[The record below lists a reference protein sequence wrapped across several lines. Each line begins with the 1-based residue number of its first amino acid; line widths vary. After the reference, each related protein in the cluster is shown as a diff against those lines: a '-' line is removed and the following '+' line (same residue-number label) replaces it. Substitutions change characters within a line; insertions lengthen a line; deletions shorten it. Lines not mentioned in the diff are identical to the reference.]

1 MPRLILM
8 FKDKMLNACPLA
20 LDQGV
25 TIGRLNSNDI
35 VVDNLSVSGYHA
47 RVDHQPEGFII
58 TDLQSKN
65 GTFVNGNPIDKIQLG
80 HKDEVTIGKHTLL
93 VDLTDEI
100 SMEAVA
106 AAEGQPPSAISSDK
120 TMILD
125 TSHGRQMRG
134 VEAPPTELTRPV
146 YDTLIFLEGGQG
158 EFDLSK
164 RKVFSFGK
172 GSEADV
178 VVTGFWG
185 LLAGN
190 PAAIITR
197 RAGDYFLRYS
207 GGLIKPKRNGAS
219 VKGTVKLSHDDIVQ
233 FGPVKVQIQ
242 LSRRSS
248 K

>member
-8 FKDKMLNACPLA
+8 FKDKILNTCPLA
-20 LDQGV
+20 SDRSV
-25 TIGRLNSNDI
+25 TIGRHNSNHI

-47 RVDHQPEGFII
+47 RVDYLSDGFTI

-65 GTFVNGNPIDKIQLG
+65 GTFVNGNPIEKALLD
-80 HKDEVTIGKHTLL
+80 HKDTVTIGKHTLL
-93 VDLTDEI
+93 VDLTDEL
-100 SMEAVA
+100 SLEDVAVVD
-106 AAEGQPPSAISSDK
+106 GQAPSAISSDK

-134 VEAPPTELTRPV
+134 EEPPPPEPLRPV
-146 YDTLIFLEGGQG
+146 HDTILFLEGGQG
-158 EFDLSK
+158 EFDLTK
-164 RKVFSFGK
+164 RKTFSFGK

-185 LLAGN
+185 LLAGD
-190 PAAIITR
+190 PAAVITK
-197 RAGDYFLRYS
+197 RAGDYFLRYN
-207 GGLIKPKRNGAS
+207 GGLIKPKRNGSS

-233 FGPVKVQIQ
+233 LGPVKVQIQ
-242 LSRRSS
+242 LSQRNL